1 MSDAAAIVIG
11 ATVSGLVGVLVV
23 ALQHALQL
31 KSEAAGIRA
40 RRLSEFTAAA
50 WGAFDDL
57 GPTTRAST
65 DSKEARKAE
74 LGTRE
79 AWDRFNAAFAQ
90 VQILETKDVY
100 DAATSVQHEMVR
112 CKRLAT
118 ETEWIL
124 TAGAL
129 SESRSSRR
137 CSRSSASPGQ
147 RCAPARSTSPPDR
160 R

>member
-1 MSDAAAIVIG
+1 MSDSVAILIG
-11 ATVSGLVGVLVV
+11 AAVSGLVGVLVV
-23 ALQHALQL
+23 ALQHVLQL
-31 KSEAAGIRA
+31 RSEAAGVRA

-57 GPTTRAST
+57 GPTARAST

-90 VQILETKDVY
+90 VQVLETKDVY

-118 ETEWIL
+118 ETEWDPDSWRAEREPL
-124 TAGAL
+124 FEKMLAFQRVARAAL
-129 SESRSSRR
+129 
-137 CSRSSASPGQ
+137 G
-147 RCAPARSTSPPDR
+147 TGTVD
-160 R
+160 